1 MQTRPRGRS
10 LACIVRGER
19 LHCCPLLDRLI
30 DRLAPLAV
38 LAGAV
43 ALFVSLFL
51 RYYEVPH
58 GGSTFTGWET
68 FSKADILL
76 AIAAAAGAAGV
87 LAGFATRA
95 RWPYLGAAAAGA
107 LATALLIYVS
117 DRPPAAS
124 LVKQSVASGGGLR
137 LVLAYGAFVGIA
149 GALVQALS
157 AVWAAVLVAPA
168 PVAAVAPPPPA
179 PPPPA
184 P

>member
-1 MQTRPRGRS
+1 
-10 LACIVRGER
+10 V
-19 LHCCPLLDRLI
+19 DRAI

-43 ALFVSLFL
+43 ALLVSLFL

-76 AIAAAAGAAGV
+76 AIAAAAGAAAV
-87 LAGFATRA
+87 ALALVTRA
-95 RWPYLGAAAAGA
+95 RWPYIGAALAGA
-107 LATALLIYVS
+107 LAAAVLVYVA

-124 LVKQSVASGGGLR
+124 LEKTAASGAHGAST

-149 GALVQALS
+149 GALVLALG
-157 AVWAAVLVAPA
+157 AVWAASLVDSPAPA
-168 PVAAVAPPPPA
+168 AAASPPAAPPPPA
-179 PPPPA
+179 P
-184 P
+184 

>member
-1 MQTRPRGRS
+1 M
-10 LACIVRGER
+10 
-19 LHCCPLLDRLI
+19 DRLI

-38 LAGAV
+38 LVGAG

-58 GGSTFTGWET
+58 GGSTFTGWES

-76 AIAAAAGAAGV
+76 AIAAAAGAAAA
-87 LAGFATRA
+87 LIAFATPA
-95 RWPYLGAAAAGA
+95 RWPYLGAALAGA
-107 LATALLIYVS
+107 LAAAVLIYVA

-124 LVKQSVASGGGLR
+124 LVKQSAVAGGGVR
-137 LVLAYGAFVGIA
+137 LILAYGAFVGIA

-157 AVWAAVLVAPA
+157 AVWGAAAVAPVAPA
-168 PVAAVAPPPPA
+168 ATAPPPPA
-179 PPPPA
+179 PPRA